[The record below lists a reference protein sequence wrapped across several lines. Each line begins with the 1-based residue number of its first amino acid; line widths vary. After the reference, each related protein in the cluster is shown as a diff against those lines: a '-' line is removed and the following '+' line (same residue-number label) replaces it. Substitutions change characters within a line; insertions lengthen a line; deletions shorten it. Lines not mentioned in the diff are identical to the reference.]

1 MESRKFSVFEAIAYG
16 IRSVVDTIR
25 LFFLLEIVILLM
37 VSAALIIAGFI
48 NMHAVQQIGS
58 VLQASRDCTTFSC
71 LLLIKSL
78 LLPIFKNNAI
88 SFILTLLVLYLI
100 FAGLYAGYQKVM
112 LDFYD
117 NGTSSISTL
126 FAGFKY
132 LPKIAV
138 ALFLYIVIVSLG
150 LILIFPGIYF
160 LLRFTFFSY
169 FIIDKNAGIIE
180 SLQKSWHSTHAQTW
194 HIFALAL
201 VQMSLVNINGSFLIL
216 LWPFMALAYVYA
228 YRHLQH

>member
-1 MESRKFSVFEAIAYG
+1 MERRKFSVYEAIAYG
-16 IRSVVDTIR
+16 VRSVVDTIR
-25 LFFLLEIVILLM
+25 LFFLLEIAIVLM
-37 VSAALIIAGFI
+37 ITATIVIAGFI
-48 NMHAVQQIGS
+48 NMNAVQQIVS
-58 VLQASRDCTTFSC
+58 VLQASQKCTSWSC

-78 LLPIFKNNAI
+78 LVPIFKHNALA
-88 SFILTLLVLYLI
+88 FALTLLGLYLI
-100 FAGLYAGYQKVM
+100 FAGFYAGYHKVM

-117 NGTSSISTL
+117 NGTSSVSTV
-126 FAGFKY
+126 FAGFRY

-138 ALFLYIVIVSLG
+138 TLFLYIAIVLFG

-169 FIIDKNAGIIE
+169 FIIDKNAGVLE
-180 SLQKSWHSTHAQTW
+180 SLQKSWHITHAQTW

-228 YRHLQH
+228 YRQLQD